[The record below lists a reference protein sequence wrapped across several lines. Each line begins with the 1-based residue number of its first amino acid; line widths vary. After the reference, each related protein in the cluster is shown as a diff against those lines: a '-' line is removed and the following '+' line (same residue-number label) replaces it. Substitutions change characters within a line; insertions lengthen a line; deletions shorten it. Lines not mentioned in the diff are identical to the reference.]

1 MRIIEEKSMVI
12 ASQSEALYSLQVS
25 VSEEYFAW
33 AFQNTNS
40 FLNIMLWP
48 LQASLFVILFFVFDF
63 LAKLV
68 QTMSKYEMWATA
80 RVFLT
85 CTDYDS
91 SEAKEEEEET
101 YGEETWKAEVLA
113 NCRTS

>member
-1 MRIIEEKSMVI
+1 
-12 ASQSEALYSLQVS
+12 
-25 VSEEYFAW
+25 
-33 AFQNTNS
+33 
-40 FLNIMLWP
+40 
-48 LQASLFVILFFVFDF
+48 
-63 LAKLV
+63 
-68 QTMSKYEMWATA
+68 MSKYEMWATA